1 MVKTGFSCAGAKSDI
16 CRKEKDAMAALSNE
30 QKKALAK
37 DIYLLGSFTQ
47 DEIAAKVG
55 TTRQT
60 VSRWA
65 KAEGWDEL
73 KAGMTIGRD
82 QILKNLYRQINEIN
96 TNISA
101 REKGERHATTR
112 EADVLMKLSASIRKM
127 ENDVGISELVSSGMR
142 FINWL
147 KRTDLA
153 KAKEFVNYWD
163 AFIKDQI

>member
-1 MVKTGFSCAGAKSDI
+1 
-16 CRKEKDAMAALSNE
+16 MAALRND

-37 DIYLLGSFTQ
+37 DIYLLGSYTLE
-47 DEIAAKVG
+47 EIAQKVE

-73 KAGMTIGRD
+73 KAGMTIGRE

-96 TNISA
+96 TNINA
-101 REKGERHATTR
+101 REQGQRHASSK
-112 EADVLMKLSASIRKM
+112 EADILMKLSAAIKKM
-127 ENDVGISELVSSGMR
+127 EDDVGISELISSGMR
-142 FINWL
+142 FTDWL
-147 KRTDLA
+147 RKVDLN
-153 KAKEFVNYWD
+153 KAKDFISYWD

>member
-1 MVKTGFSCAGAKSDI
+1 
-16 CRKEKDAMAALSNE
+16 MAALNNV

-37 DIYLLGSFTQ
+37 DIYLLGSYTME
-47 DEIAAKVG
+47 EIAAKVG

-73 KAGMTIGRD
+73 KAGMTIGRE

-96 TNISA
+96 SNISS
-101 REKGERHATTR
+101 REKGERHANSK
-112 EADVLMKLSASIRKM
+112 EADILMKLSASIKKM
-127 ENDVGISELVSSGMR
+127 EEDVGISELVSAGMR
-142 FINWL
+142 FGDWL
-147 KRTDLA
+147 RKIDLD

>member
-1 MVKTGFSCAGAKSDI
+1 
-16 CRKEKDAMAALSNE
+16 MAALRND

-37 DIYLLGSFTQ
+37 DIYLLGSYTLE
-47 DEIAAKVG
+47 EIAQKVE

-73 KAGMTIGRD
+73 KAGMTIGRE

-96 TNISA
+96 TNINA
-101 REKGERHATTR
+101 REQGQRHASSK
-112 EADVLMKLSASIRKM
+112 EADILMKLSAAIKKM
-127 ENDVGISELVSSGMR
+127 EDDVGISELISSGMR
-142 FINWL
+142 FTDWL
-147 KRTDLA
+147 RKVDLD
-153 KAKEFVNYWD
+153 KAKDFINYWD

>member
-1 MVKTGFSCAGAKSDI
+1 
-16 CRKEKDAMAALSNE
+16 MAALNNG

-37 DIYLLGSFTQ
+37 DIYLLGSYTME
-47 DEIAAKVG
+47 EIAAKVG

-73 KAGMTIGRD
+73 KAGMTIGRE

-96 TNISA
+96 SNISS
-101 REKGERHATTR
+101 REKGERHANSK
-112 EADVLMKLSASIRKM
+112 EADILMKLSASIKKM
-127 ENDVGISELVSSGMR
+127 EDDVGISELVSAGMR
-142 FINWL
+142 FGDWL
-147 KRTDLA
+147 RKIDLD
-153 KAKEFVNYWD
+153 KAKEFVNWWD

>member
-1 MVKTGFSCAGAKSDI
+1 
-16 CRKEKDAMAALSNE
+16 MAALRNE

-37 DIYLLGSFTQ
+37 DIYLLGSYTLE
-47 DEIAAKVG
+47 EIAQKVE

-73 KAGMTIGRD
+73 KAGMTIGRE

-96 TNISA
+96 TNINA
-101 REKGERHATTR
+101 REQGERHANSK
-112 EADVLMKLSASIRKM
+112 EADILMKLSAAIKKM
-127 ENDVGISELVSSGMR
+127 EDDVGISELISSGMR
-142 FINWL
+142 FTDWL
-147 KRTDLA
+147 RKVDLD
-153 KAKEFVNYWD
+153 KAKDFINYWD